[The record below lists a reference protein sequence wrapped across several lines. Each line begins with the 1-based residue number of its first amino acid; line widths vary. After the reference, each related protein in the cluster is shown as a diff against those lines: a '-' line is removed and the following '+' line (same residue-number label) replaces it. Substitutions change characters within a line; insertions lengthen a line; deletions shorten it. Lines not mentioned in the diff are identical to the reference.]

1 MVCHCENCDL
11 RDVKEKIKKIR
22 NHQRAV
28 ESQKMSL
35 KSQMTTLLKEKKSFE
50 EEKMI
55 LVRRQAEL
63 KRKKTERLNRLRL
76 AATLG
81 PTHE

>member
-35 KSQMTTLLKEKKSFE
+35 KSQMTTLLKEKRSFE
-50 EEKMI
+50 EEQGQK
-55 LVRRQAEL
+55 LVSSDALAVEVLHSRQFQSFCHL
-63 KRKKTERLNRLRL
+63 LTDI
-76 AATLG
+76 
-81 PTHE
+81 